1 MVGLLKIRLQSL
13 EGLNKNI
20 WRENERILM
29 KLFLLK
35 FNFVDETF
43 IIRDFWK
50 PWKTLTMVE

>member
-43 IIRDFWK
+43 IIRDF
-50 PWKTLTMVE
+50 